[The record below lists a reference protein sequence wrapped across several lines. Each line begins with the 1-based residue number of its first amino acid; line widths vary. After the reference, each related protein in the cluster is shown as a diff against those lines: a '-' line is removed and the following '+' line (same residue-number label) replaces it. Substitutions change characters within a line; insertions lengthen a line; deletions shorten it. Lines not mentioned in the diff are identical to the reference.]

1 MKPEEKIEGGGK
13 KALAH
18 NRAVQMM
25 VRGYGDEDIHP
36 MRAIATCN
44 P

>member
-1 MKPEEKIEGGGK
+1 MTKAEKDEEDGK

-25 VRGYGDEDIHP
+25 VHGIWG
-36 MRAIATCN
+36 
-44 P
+44 